1 MAGPPDGRL
10 PPAVGRDPRQ
20 PKLVE
25 AQIGA
30 GADAGSIPAASIAA
44 LGSLAMGTIRAKPV
58 DAGLV
63 RKRDDQS
70 VRRRG
75 FNWIEVGTL
84 PLSGAGYGRSMHAP
98 SASSSRVRPERR
110 LQELDEKHFA
120 EIDVAMLYIEEARE
134 RTERAMNV
142 LRAEGAD
149 AHLVEA
155 LERSATELS
164 EVARRLRQGTLFA
177 VPKEQL
183 NL

>member
-1 MAGPPDGRL
+1 MR
-10 PPAVGRDPRQ
+10 
-20 PKLVE
+20 
-25 AQIGA
+25 
-30 GADAGSIPAASIAA
+30 AS
-44 LGSLAMGTIRAKPV
+44 
-58 DAGLV
+58 
-63 RKRDDQS
+63 
-70 VRRRG
+70 
-75 FNWIEVGTL
+75 
-84 PLSGAGYGRSMHAP
+84 
-98 SASSSRVRPERR
+98 SASSSRVERERR

-134 RTERAMNV
+134 RTERAMNA
-142 LRAEGAD
+142 LRTEGAD